1 MAEERI
7 DLNEASAEALD
18 RLPGIGP
25 VLAQRIVDHREKV
38 GPYEKAED
46 LTSVAGIGVNSVRR
60 LADHLVVSA
69 SAEPS
74 AVGEVGTPEPAASA
88 IGPDTE
94 PETDPSAS
102 APDLQDD
109 ERLAQDEEP
118 HEVKAVPPGESLSKG
133 GFELSVEE
141 GAEDVEERESEE
153 GADPVPE
160 DQEDRGVPMGT
171 AFSEGGLPEEKAGG
185 EGGPRAAPEVERWVE
200 PEGPEREEEQEQG
213 DLPTPT
219 MGSPA
224 EMKPAPPWWRQ
235 ISWVWT
241 ALLGGLLGMAFA
253 LIVFAGVNGS
263 LDVGHSRAV
272 LEIESDVR
280 GLTRELQTVQSDVD
294 SLGARLDA
302 LEGLTERMNNV
313 ESVVDDLTEQ
323 TKGLADRAD
332 AVEEDVDGLSEQLR
346 TVSEDV
352 AELQDEA
359 EQSRSFFTGLQ
370 TLLQDVFGQVEGAPG
385 AAPTPTPEGK

>member
-1 MAEERI
+1 VAEDRI
-7 DLNEASAEALD
+7 DLNAAGAEVLN

-25 VLAQRIVDHREKV
+25 VLAQRIVDHRETV
-38 GPYEKAED
+38 GFYESPAD
-46 LTSVAGIGVNSVRR
+46 LTAVAGVGENTVRR
-60 LADHLVVSA
+60 LADRLVASA
-69 SAEPS
+69 SVESSAGKDAEPS
-74 AVGEVGTPEPAASA
+74 EPMSAVGSDAEAEEDSAASDSNSQRDEGSVRKPEPS
-88 IGPDTE
+88 DVE
-94 PETDPSAS
+94 
-102 APDLQDD
+102 
-109 ERLAQDEEP
+109 
-118 HEVKAVPPGESLSKG
+118 AVPPGESLSEAG
-133 GFELSVEE
+133 LGMSAEE
-141 GAEDVEERESEE
+141 GAGVVEEAESEE
-153 GADPVPE
+153 EAAPE
-160 DQEDRGVPMGT
+160 EEPQRPGIPTGT
-171 AFSEGGLPEEKAGG
+171 SFSDGGLPEEQVGG
-185 EGGPRAAPEVERWVE
+185 EEGARAAPEAGRWVE
-200 PEGPEREEEQEQG
+200 PEDTERGEEEQQEE
-213 DLPTPT
+213 LPTPT

-313 ESVVDDLTEQ
+313 ESAVDDLTEQ
-323 TKGLADRAD
+323 MNGLADRAD
-332 AVEEDVDGLSEQLR
+332 GLEEDVDGLSEQLR

-352 AELQDEA
+352 AELQDQVER
-359 EQSRSFFTGLQ
+359 SRSFFIGLQ
-370 TLLQDVFGQVEGAPG
+370 TLLQDTFGEVDGAPD